1 MDIGAVINQQ
11 YQVIEHIGRGGMAD
25 VWSARDTRLRRMVAI
40 KTIASGLGTDVDPV
54 NLFKREA
61 HTIAQMEH
69 PHILPIYDF
78 GEHDNS
84 LYIVMRYMT
93 AGSLEDLL
101 RAGPM
106 SPEEVLRLGEA
117 VGQALDYAHSNNVIH
132 LDLKPPNI
140 LLDSSKS
147 PYLADFGLATA
158 LDPEGRAN
166 NPGSGTLLYMA
177 PEQLVAETL
186 DHRADIYAFCIMLF
200 HMFTGR
206 LPFDGTV
213 PLALQQ
219 VQRGE
224 EMPHVDDYVSY
235 LPSDLTTILRVGTA
249 NDPLLRPETHMDI
262 MQQVRSILQ
271 PSSLNVIS
279 GDDFTFEGESDT
291 YNLPTQPY
299 EGISDSD
306 LLEAVDIYSRARYN
320 WQGGQ
325 GRFLLGV
332 THFMLM
338 SEYYQNAKQHGL
350 SIDQYGY
357 QMLLRGALE
366 YDHELK
372 YWWGKVNEDDRR
384 WVCLHAL
391 RSGNSPARIRALYR
405 LETLPDEEGTGVIPR
420 LVAQALEIET
430 DEAAKIAALTVLGTR
445 ARLMKPR
452 PRMQIMTEY
461 RGRLITT
468 MTRLGI
474 ELAASGEWQEVV
486 YSKDVDLLVAEQAFD
501 PLQKVADFAARTVG
515 KMRSLAAV
523 THLSAQQENGRAG
536 ALRALALV
544 RDEAPSL
551 PDVVNREARFY
562 AWITNTVRRLSENP
576 LETVLRFAIVFL
588 AGWIGMGS
596 YIYAFF
602 RVAVGSL
609 INQRWANTLGMGI
622 TFGVLLGL
630 TYILS
635 AEVSRRLKG
644 FWPWWMRLLVAGL
657 LGYIMASISY
667 ASYRFLFLAEPVV
680 SLAWDEMRFAGA
692 ALAFG
697 VIGAQLLDLKAWQS
711 LVFTVAVAFMP
722 IIVTFHAYY
731 FPDTFTILPIAV
743 YMLLIGVF
751 CGWRVSQLVPDA
763 PITDEK
769 PKRRISV
776 KPDILMILLAAAAG
790 LLWAASL
797 WGFSLSYYEPV
808 LLGEGFAWD
817 IVLWLS
823 IASVAIG
830 TAFSYWLKQY
840 RYVFVLVA
848 LIVFVG
854 LYALHSWRFFDYSF
868 VLPLSQPSFNVSIY
882 EGTPLRP
889 VTDQPIINYD
899 REGLWDILH
908 VSLPMFV
915 VMALGLHFREVL
927 ASWSN
932 WIGKPRTPK
941 ERGAWLSLSL
951 IYVMVITTLVSLLA
965 LFASGQNRLWELAW
979 SGWAFMTFVF
989 ALATFHW
996 AKWGARGLLFS
1007 GIFLLVGALAY
1018 DGMVMYREAQAAT
1031 WPVFLSVIP
1040 IQIPFTDIVINAPQ
1054 LFFWGA
1060 WAVVLGIFVW
1070 GALRRELWA
1079 GIGLIVMLVAWFV
1092 VAVASPVMGSIAVF
1106 AITNVALICYA
1117 LSAKYELME
1126 TNRWRLA
1133 SQTVVETSPSTS
1145 SPVGMETQL
1154 ISPTDE
1160 APVPPTQLIV
1170 MEDEQAKQPSTSEM
1184 LTEKDPL
1191 SHGYELETEEQN
1203 NSMATTIAID
1213 IDMSTA
1219 AQIVIDEDMLR
1230 TQLPPP
1236 QVDLNTQL
1244 PPSDAPKISIDTSTL
1259 RSKPAPKE
1267 PPVIKLDLGD
1277 IRNQRTVRLSG
1288 DAPKPSP
1295 SDEEKPED

>member
-1 MDIGAVINQQ
+1 MDIGAIINQQ

-40 KTIASGLGTDVDPV
+40 KTIAAGLGTELDPAT
-54 NLFKREA
+54 LFKREA

-101 RAGPM
+101 RSGPL

-117 VGQALDYAHSNNVIH
+117 IGQALDYAHSNHVIH

-177 PEQLVAETL
+177 PEQLIAETL
-186 DHRADIYAFCIMLF
+186 DHRADIYSFCIMLF

-206 LPFDGTV
+206 LPFDGTA

-224 EMPHVDDYVSY
+224 EMPYVEDYVSY

-271 PSSLNVIS
+271 PSSMNIIG
-279 GDDFTFEGESDT
+279 GDNFSYEGESDT
-291 YNLPTQPY
+291 YNLPTEPY
-299 EGISDSD
+299 EGVSDSE

-350 SIDQYGY
+350 SIDQHGY

-366 YDHELK
+366 YDHEIK
-372 YWWGKVNEDDRR
+372 YWWGKLNEDDRR

-405 LETLPDEEGTGVIPR
+405 LETLPDEDGTGVIPR

-445 ARLMKPR
+445 ARLMKRR
-452 PRMQIMTEY
+452 PHMQIMTEY

-474 ELAASGEWQEVV
+474 EITASGEWQEVI

-501 PLQKVADFAARTVG
+501 PVPRVADFAARTVG

-523 THLSAQQENGRAG
+523 THLSSQQEAGRSG
-536 ALRALALV
+536 ALRALAFV

-551 PDVVNREARFY
+551 PDVVNPEARFY

-576 LETVLRFAIVFL
+576 LETILRFAIVFL
-588 AGWIGMGS
+588 AGWIGIGS
-596 YIYAFF
+596 YIYAYF

-609 INQRWANTLGMGI
+609 VNARWSNTLGMGI

-635 AEVSRRLKG
+635 SEVSRRLKG

-657 LGYIMASISY
+657 LGYIMATITY
-667 ASYRFLFLAEPVV
+667 ASYRFLFMQDPVV
-680 SLAWDEMRFAGA
+680 SIAWDEMRFAGA
-692 ALAFG
+692 ALVFAL
-697 VIGAQLLDLKAWQS
+697 IAAQLLELKAWQAV
-711 LVFTVAVAFMP
+711 VFTIAVSFMP
-722 IIVTFHAYY
+722 IYATFHAYY
-731 FPDTFTILPIAV
+731 FPDSFTILPIAA
-743 YMLLIGVF
+743 YMLIIGFF
-751 CGWRVSQLVPDA
+751 CGWRVSQLVPESGTTGKA
-763 PITDEK
+763 KSEPGKARSHFLPI
-769 PKRRISV
+769 I
-776 KPDILMILLAAAAG
+776 AAVAVG
-790 LLWAASL
+790 FLWAFAL
-797 WGFSLSYYEPV
+797 WRYGLTFYPLVLS
-808 LLGEGFAWD
+808 GEGFAWD
-817 IVLWLS
+817 ALLWLCL
-823 IASVAIG
+823 ASVVIG
-830 TAFSYWLKQY
+830 TFFSYWLRQY
-840 RYVFVLVA
+840 RSLFLLVA
-848 LIVFVG
+848 LFTFAG
-854 LYALHSWRFFDYSF
+854 LYATQSWHFFDYSF
-868 VLPLSQPSFNVSIY
+868 VLPLSQPAFNVSIY

-889 VTDQPIINYD
+889 ITEQPIIYYD
-899 REGLWDILH
+899 RENLWDILH
-908 VSLPMFV
+908 ISLPMFV
-915 VMALGLHFREVL
+915 VMALGLHFRELL

-932 WIGKPRTPK
+932 WIGSSRIPK
-941 ERGAWLSLSL
+941 DRGAWLSLTL
-951 IYVMVITTLVSLLA
+951 IYVMVLTALISVLA

-979 SGWAFMTFVF
+979 SGWAFITFIF
-989 ALATFHW
+989 ALATFRW
-996 AKWGARGLLFS
+996 AKWGARGLLLS
-1007 GIFLLVGALAY
+1007 GIALMIGALAY
-1018 DGMVMYREAQAAT
+1018 DGMVMLREAQEGT
-1031 WPVFLSVIP
+1031 WPKFLTTLP
-1040 IQIPFTDIVINAPQ
+1040 IQIPFTDMSVAGSQ
-1054 LFFWGA
+1054 LFFWAA
-1060 WAVVLGIFVW
+1060 WSLVLGILAW
-1070 GALRRELWA
+1070 GALRRALWA
-1079 GIGLIVMLVAWFV
+1079 GIGLIAMLIAWFV
-1092 VAVASPVMGSIAVF
+1092 VAIASPVMGSIAVF
-1106 AITNVALICYA
+1106 AITNVALLCYA
-1117 LSAKYELME
+1117 LSAKYEQME
-1126 TNRWRLA
+1126 LGRWRLGA
-1133 SQTVVETSPSTS
+1133 QTRTVTTGDS
-1145 SPVGMETQL
+1145 SVPVGMETQ
-1154 ISPTDE
+1154 IFSSPDE
-1160 APVPPTQLIV
+1160 APVAPTELVV
-1170 MEDEQAKQPSTSEM
+1170 MEATHPKQIASSDMMTEQDPMNQDFE
-1184 LTEKDPL
+1184 LT
-1191 SHGYELETEEQN
+1191 TEQLDKR
-1203 NSMATTIAID
+1203 SARTID
-1213 IDMSTA
+1213 IEMDTMP
-1219 AQIVIDEDMLR
+1219 QIIIDEESLR
-1230 TQLPPP
+1230 TQPPP
-1236 QVDLNTQL
+1236 PAT
-1244 PPSDAPKISIDTSTL
+1244 PKISIDTSAIRTG
-1259 RSKPAPKE
+1259 PAKE
-1267 PPVIKLDLGD
+1267 PPILKLDLGD
-1277 IRNQRTVRLSG
+1277 IRNQRTVRFSEE
-1288 DAPKPSP
+1288 APKPAP
-1295 SDEEKPED
+1295 NDEEKPEE